1 MLEKPATQENPA
13 TTQEILVGKI
23 APMNIHRRIKEKRE
37 ELGLTMQAL
46 AALVGVKAWQTVQQW
61 EKEDGG
67 TAPKRERLKA
77 VADALKTTPEYLLFG
92 DSRPPEQV
100 DSAAVGNESSKPYL
114 PKDPIPLQYSANAT
128 NFRRVCVVGRAQGGL
143 PERLWTDGDYPVG
156 ATDEY
161 AELATIDPHAFLTPV
176 VGTSMVPRFNPG
188 EFAFVEPGTEPEP
201 GDDVLVR
208 LITGETLLKKLT
220 GRRGGAVELYSY
232 NEREQGP
239 MFFKDMEISWMYYVG
254 HPVPARKIKTRM

>member
-23 APMNIHRRIKEKRE
+23 AAMNIHRRIKEKRE

-61 EKEDGG
+61 EKEIDG
-67 TAPKRERLKA
+67 TAPKRDRLKA

-92 DSRPPEQV
+92 DSKSGKQV
-100 DSAAVGNESSKPYL
+100 ENAGMGEAPGNIYL
-114 PKDPIPLQYSANAT
+114 PKEPIPLQYPVNASRI
-128 NFRRVCVVGRAQGGL
+128 RRVCVVGRAQGGL

-161 AELATIDPHAFLTPV
+161 AEIATSDPHAFLTPV
-176 VGTSMVPRFNPG
+176 MGTSMVPRYNPG
-188 EFAFVEPGTEPEP
+188 EFAFVEPDTEYEA

-208 LITGETLLKKLT
+208 LLTGETLIKQYKSK
-220 GRRGGAVELYSY
+220 RGGVIELSSY
-232 NEREQGP
+232 NDREQGP
-239 MFFKDMEISWMYYVG
+239 LFIKPQDISWIYYIA